1 MLTSTQ
7 HEHLRQLDTE
17 RNNKNGTLISE
28 KDFEKGNDSRM
39 STKSK
44 TTEKSPDKP
53 SKSSIKPY
61 KSVDL
66 DEPDDPFNFKTVSS
80 KNKPRA
86 QIETKKLSLS
96 SSSSSSISEITS
108 KKLDQRSIHSA
119 RDSSKS
125 PEKLDKSKDKS
136 FTSQSKSPIKK
147 VDKVEKRLD
156 FSDSEEEYDEDFE
169 HSVNNKSASSSDSN

>member
-7 HEHLRQLDTE
+7 HEHLKQLDTE
-17 RNNKNGTLISE
+17 RNNKNATLISE

-53 SKSSIKPY
+53 SKPSIKPT

-66 DEPDDPFNFKTVSS
+66 DDPFNFKAVSS